1 MTFEPKTEQEI
12 AESKLWSKGEYGF
25 EIVDASEKNSKRS
38 GKPMIELKVKLYDGK
53 GAGRTIT
60 DYLLA
65 ETPEKLRHCADACGL
80 LDRYNTGNLS
90 GNEFRGK
97 RGKLKLG
104 IEKDKKKTYPDKN
117 VVLDYVCASAVGKAE
132 SGGGMLSLLK

>member
-1 MTFEPKTEQEI
+1 
-12 AESKLWSKGEYGF
+12 
-25 EIVDASEKNSKRS
+25 
-38 GKPMIELKVKLYDGK
+38 MIELKVKLCDGK

>member
-25 EIVDASEKNSKRS
+25 EIVDASEKNSKTS

-53 GAGRTIT
+53 GTGRTIT

-80 LDRYNTGNLS
+80 LDKYNTGALS
-90 GNEFRGK
+90 GGDFRG
-97 RGKLKLG
+97 
-104 IEKDKKKTYPDKN
+104 N
-117 VVLDYVCASAVGKAE
+117 AAN
-132 SGGGMLSLLK
+132 